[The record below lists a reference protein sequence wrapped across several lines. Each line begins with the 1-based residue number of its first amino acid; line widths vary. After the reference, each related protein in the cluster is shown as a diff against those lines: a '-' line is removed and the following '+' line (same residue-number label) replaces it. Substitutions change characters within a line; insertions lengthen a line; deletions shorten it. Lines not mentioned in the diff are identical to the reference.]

1 MRKRN
6 GKFEN
11 ACDRIFRFFD
21 CLPDDAGTGN
31 HPYHSDYC
39 SWGDMPISTLL
50 NAKISLDRMKF
61 ENEKTREKMQAKVI
75 DLSSI
80 LFSLGF
86 VIGHSF
92 DLTYRG
98 GKRDVETIMELI
110 REKQLLPYVPKE
122 HLVNAEQREADK
134 KGVPYLGKATKRIEK
149 KAVV

>member
-1 MRKRN
+1 MKID
-6 GKFEN
+6 KKMMA

-31 HPYHSDYC
+31 HPYHSDYVG
-39 SWGDMPISTLL
+39 WGHMPISTLFD
-50 NAKISLDRMKF
+50 AQISLDRVKF
-61 ENEKTREKMQAKVI
+61 ENEKAREKMRAKVI

-98 GKRDVETIMELI
+98 EKETL
-110 REKQLLPYVPKE
+110 RPSW
-122 HLVNAEQREADK
+122 N
-134 KGVPYLGKATKRIEK
+134 
-149 KAVV
+149 